1 MKRLKHK
8 THKLKRFF
16 SEDIW
21 AMEMEELSKAR
32 ARFIKYVKVLIITVK
47 TFTQQKVGPRATALS
62 YISMMAIVPIMAIVF
77 GITGGFGLGDKLKE
91 FMYANFGG
99 NEQLIDTVL
108 QFAQNIIDTAQ
119 SGWMGFFSALLF
131 IWIVFRLMMNVE
143 TAFNNV
149 WKVDQSRSFMR
160 RFAFYIAILLLAPF
174 VIFVMF
180 AGSFVYSNALD
191 YIGLNLEEFSF
202 IKKFIS
208 WAMFV
213 VVAGFT
219 FSAMY
224 KFIPNYKVNYSTA
237 LRAAFFAA
245 FAFAAV
251 QFFYLETQL
260 LVSRLNGIYG
270 TFAAVP
276 LFMVWL
282 NISWNIVLIG
292 AEVSYAFQH
301 VDSYNIED

>member
-1 MKRLKHK
+1 MKRIKRK
-8 THKLKRFF
+8 TYKLKRFF

-47 TFTQQKVGPRATALS
+47 TFAQQKVGPRAIALS
-62 YISMMAIVPIMAIVF
+62 YLSMMAIVPILAIVF

-99 NEQLIDTVL
+99 NEQLIDTAL

-143 TAFNNV
+143 SAFNNV
-149 WKVDQSRSFMR
+149 WKVEQSRNFMK
-160 RFAFYIAILLLAPF
+160 RFAFYIAIILLAPF

-276 LFMVWL
+276 LFMIWL
-282 NISWNIVLIG
+282 NISWNIILIG

-301 VDSYNIED
+301 VDSYNLED

>member
-1 MKRLKHK
+1 MKRIKRK
-8 THKLKRFF
+8 TYKLKRFF

-47 TFTQQKVGPRATALS
+47 TFAQQKVGPRAIALS
-62 YISMMAIVPIMAIVF
+62 YLSMMAIVPILAIVF

-131 IWIVFRLMMNVE
+131 IWIIFRLMMNVE
-143 TAFNNV
+143 SAFNNV
-149 WKVDQSRSFMR
+149 WKVEQSRNFMK

-191 YIGLNLEEFSF
+191 YLGLNLEEFSF

-208 WAMFV
+208 WALFV

-276 LFMVWL
+276 LFMIWL

>member
-1 MKRLKHK
+1 MKRIKHK
-8 THKLKRFF
+8 TYKLKRFF

-21 AMEMEELSKAR
+21 AMEIEELSKAR

-47 TFTQQKVGPRATALS
+47 TFAQQKVGPRAIALS
-62 YISMMAIVPIMAIVF
+62 YLSMMAIVPILAIVF

-99 NEQLIDTVL
+99 NEQLIDTAL

-143 TAFNNV
+143 SAFNNV
-149 WKVDQSRSFMR
+149 WKVEQSRNFMK
-160 RFAFYIAILLLAPF
+160 RFAFYIAIILLAPF

-276 LFMVWL
+276 LFMIWL
-282 NISWNIVLIG
+282 NISWNIILIG

-301 VDSYNIED
+301 VDSYNLED

>member
-1 MKRLKHK
+1 MKRIKHK

-62 YISMMAIVPIMAIVF
+62 YISMMAIVPILAIVF

-108 QFAQNIIDTAQ
+108 QFSQNIIDTAQ

-149 WKVDQSRSFMR
+149 WKVNQSRNFMR
-160 RFAFYIAILLLAPF
+160 RFAFYIAILLLAQF

-191 YIGLNLEEFSF
+191 YLGLNLEEFSF

-208 WAMFV
+208 WALFV

-276 LFMVWL
+276 LFMIWL

>member
-1 MKRLKHK
+1 MN
-8 THKLKRFF
+8 
-16 SEDIW
+16 S
-21 AMEMEELSKAR
+21 LS
-32 ARFIKYVKVLIITVK
+32 
-47 TFTQQKVGPRATALS
+47 LS
-62 YISMMAIVPIMAIVF
+62 PNPKPPVI
-77 GITGGFGLGDKLKE
+77 
-91 FMYANFGG
+91 
-99 NEQLIDTVL
+99 

-131 IWIVFRLMMNVE
+131 VWIVFRLMMNVE

-208 WAMFV
+208 WALFV
-213 VVAGFT
+213 IVAGFT

>member
-1 MKRLKHK
+1 MKRIKHK
-8 THKLKRFF
+8 TYKLKRFF

-47 TFTQQKVGPRATALS
+47 TFAQQKVGPRATALS
-62 YISMMAIVPIMAIVF
+62 YISMMAIVPILAIVF
-77 GITGGFGLGDKLKE
+77 GVTGGLGLGDKLKV

-143 TAFNNV
+143 AAFNNV
-149 WKVDQSRSFMR
+149 WKVDQARSFVR

-191 YIGLNLEEFSF
+191 YIGLNLEEFTF
-202 IKKFIS
+202 VKKLVS
-208 WAMFV
+208 WAMLV
-213 VVAGFT
+213 VVTGFT

-237 LRAAFFAA
+237 LRAAFYAA
-245 FAFAAV
+245 FAFVAV
-251 QFFYLETQL
+251 QVFYLETQL
-260 LVSRLNGIYG
+260 LVTRLNGIYG

-276 LFMVWL
+276 LFMIWL
-282 NISWNIVLIG
+282 NISWNIILIG

>member
-62 YISMMAIVPIMAIVF
+62 YISMMAIVPILAIVF

-99 NEQLIDTVL
+99 NEQLMDTVL
-108 QFAQNIIDTAQ
+108 QFSQNIIDTAQ

-208 WAMFV
+208 WALFV
-213 VVAGFT
+213 IVAGFT

>member
-1 MKRLKHK
+1 MKRLKHL
-8 THKLKRFF
+8 TNNLKRFF

-21 AMEMEELSKAR
+21 AMEMEELSKAK
-32 ARFIKYVKVLIITVK
+32 ARFVKYVKVLIITIK

-62 YISMMAIVPIMAIVF
+62 YLSMMAIVPFMAIVF
-77 GITGGFGLGDKLKE
+77 GITGGLGLGERLKE
-91 FMYANFGG
+91 FMYANISG
-99 NEQLIDTVL
+99 NEKLIDTIL
-108 QFAQNIIDTAQ
+108 SFAQNIIDTAQ
-119 SGWMGFFSALLF
+119 SGWMGFLSALLF

-143 TAFNNV
+143 SAFNNV
-149 WKVDQSRSFMR
+149 WKVDQNRSIVR
-160 RFAFYIAILLLAPF
+160 RFSFYLAILLLAPF

-180 AGSFVYSNALD
+180 AGSFIYSNALE
-191 YIGLNLEEFSF
+191 YVGLNLEGFTL

-208 WAMFV
+208 WCLFV

-224 KFIPNYKVNYSTA
+224 KFIPNFKVNYSTA

-245 FAFAAV
+245 FAFAVV

-260 LVSRLNGIYG
+260 LVNRLNGIYG

-276 LFMVWL
+276 LFMIWL
-282 NISWNIVLIG
+282 NISWNIILIG